1 MKIISQ
7 FQMGSSEEE
16 ELALFGFVLIMDD
29 DGKKKKKKHRFWIRE
44 IYKKREEQGVFS
56 NLLRE
61 LRLDDRE
68 YFFTLIFFFGVIFLY
83 ICSVEHFLVRKE
95 I

>member
-1 MKIISQ
+1 
-7 FQMGSSEEE
+7 
-16 ELALFGFVLIMDD
+16 MDD
-29 DGKKKKKKHRFWIRE
+29 DGKKKKKRKHRFWVRE

-68 YFFTLIFFFGVIFLY
+68 YFF
-83 ICSVEHFLVRKE
+83 K
-95 I
+95 

>member
-1 MKIISQ
+1 MKIIFQ
-7 FQMGSSEEE
+7 FKIGSSEEE
-16 ELALFGFVLIMDD
+16 ELTLLGFALIMD
-29 DGKKKKKKHRFWIRE
+29 DGKKKKKRKHRFWVRE

-68 YFFTLIFFFGVIFLY
+68 YFF
-83 ICSVEHFLVRKE
+83 K
-95 I
+95 